1 MNKRTAVVKCLSI
14 MALALL
20 VCSMATIPG
29 AGATKDAI
37 TIEFFHYQWLEAG
50 KKDILGEIVDE
61 FERQFPNIRVKRTP
75 VSFTQTRDV
84 LFTRIAGG
92 TAPDVAVVLHD
103 SIGKMMASNYLE
115 PLSDYIDLSPVKDKL
130 VGSTELARGKD
141 GKYYAIVQENIP
153 HEMFYNK
160 RLFEEAGVKVP
171 TTIDEFFEVSAKL
184 TKPGQY
190 AYFIV
195 TNPAE
200 TSRMFFDLTK
210 WVYGFDGRWSRNGRL
225 TINEPNV
232 VKAIEMYKKVYD
244 SKTVPWG
251 IDKSTA
257 RQLFLQGK
265 VATCFDGSY
274 FYEWVRAGN
283 PKTAAELGAA
293 RIPLP
298 TGIAAGEVLFLGV
311 PKNAPNKAAA
321 MELIRFWLRPDIQ
334 RKYLEATQVEGAMSG
349 MASDEFLKARPWYR
363 AYDGAPMVVA
373 VPEGFEDF
381 TPEIEQIVTN
391 KVGEVLYKSKAAQ
404 TAMDEAQRQIEDLIS
419 RKK

>member
-1 MNKRTAVVKCLSI
+1 MKHKAIALRRLVFMVLTLFVSIVVSI
-14 MALALL
+14 
-20 VCSMATIPG
+20 P
-29 AGATKDAI
+29 AI
-37 TIEFFHYQWLEAG
+37 GGGKTTIEFFHYQWMEAG

-61 FERQFPNIRVKRTP
+61 FERQFPDIKVKRTP
-75 VSFTQTRDV
+75 VSFTQARDV

-92 TAPDVAVVLHD
+92 TAPDVAVVTHD
-103 SIGKMMASNYLE
+103 SIGKMMSSNYLE
-115 PLSDYIDLSPVKDKL
+115 PLNGYIDFDSIKDKL
-130 VGSTELARGKD
+130 VNTAELARGND

-153 HEMFYNK
+153 NAMFYNK
-160 RLFEEAGVKVP
+160 RLFAEAGLKVP

-210 WVYGFDGRWSRNGRL
+210 WVYGLDGRWSRNGKL
-225 TINEPNV
+225 TVNEPNV

-257 RQLFLQGK
+257 RQLFMQGK
-265 VATCFDGSY
+265 IAMCFDGSY

-283 PKTAAELGAA
+283 PETAKELGAA

-298 TGIAAGEVLFLGV
+298 SGVAAGEVLFLAV
-311 PKNAPNKAAA
+311 PKNAPNKTAA
-321 MELIRFWLRPDIQ
+321 MELMKFWLRPDIQ
-334 RKYLEATQVEGAMSG
+334 RKYLEVTHVEGTMKG
-349 MASDEFLKARPWYR
+349 MASAKFLQANPWYV
-363 AYDGAPMVVA
+363 AFDGAPSVPA

-381 TPEIEQIVTN
+381 FPEIQQIVTN
-391 KVGEVLYKSKAAQ
+391 KVGEVLYKGKSAQ
-404 TAMDEAQRQIEDLIS
+404 TAMDEAQRQIEDVIS